1 MQREIKFRVWDTTKK
16 EMVQVKQIIIPDG
29 NDENELQELAVSH
42 LKYGTN
48 PSHWLIT
55 SSIMQYTGH
64 KDKNGKEIYEGDI
77 VSEFGQDKSKQKIES
92 RYSVCFEI
100 YASYEYYRDKL
111 VGGSGW
117 YLSEKSFFRAN
128 KKEKLIE
135 QPPFTSLMDASNL
148 EVIGNIYSNPELVE
162 EKWQKY

>member
-77 VSEFGQDKSKQKIES
+77 VTQGEGKTGFPPYDAGQPRVIEFCNGCW
-92 RYSVCFEI
+92 CFDDGDWI
-100 YASYEYYRDKL
+100 KFGY
-111 VGGSGW
+111 W
-117 YLSEKSFFRAN
+117 
-128 KKEKLIE
+128 I
-135 QPPFTSLMDASNL
+135 ASNEGRNQL
-148 EVIGNIYSNPELVE
+148 KQIEVIGNIYSNPELVE